1 MSFRYAVIATASTM
15 LAVAVAGC
23 GGGDSETS
31 GSAATTGT
39 ISTTTTESET
49 GEGESEASEEMET
62 DDAGE
67 DASASADDAG
77 DLAQGTGRVTIGGT
91 TWDIVADIQCLNFGV
106 ALGFQGHAA
115 DDPNVRVSLDA
126 NTDDPTV
133 ASASVEVGEEAS
145 WRAGPEYVSLGAT
158 VPETTTDDGYGTGAA
173 TFVNT
178 LNPDPGTGTYETAA
192 GTYEFYCE

>member
-1 MSFRYAVIATASTM
+1 MAFRYAVIATASTM

-23 GGGDSETS
+23 GGGESDTS

-39 ISTTTTESET
+39 ISTTTVESEP
-49 GEGESEASEEMET
+49 GDMESEASEDMET

-67 DASASADDAG
+67 DASASADNSG
-77 DLAQGTGRVTIGGT
+77 GLAQGTGRVTIGGT

-115 DDPNVRVSLDA
+115 DDPNVQVTLDA

-133 ASASVEVGEEAS
+133 ASASIDVGDEDG
-145 WRAGPEYVSLGAT
+145 WKAGSEYVSLGAT
-158 VPETTTDDGYGTGAA
+158 IPETTVDDGYGTGSA

-178 LNPDPGTGTYETAA
+178 LGSRGDGTYETAP